1 MDVMKKLLLALAIIS
16 TSSFVLANDEVFDDQ
31 KNALNVEVKTYDSK
45 KYCYYADQ
53 EYSKGAVM
61 KQDTSIKV
69 CEVGS
74 EGTLIWVNQ

>member
-1 MDVMKKLLLALAIIS
+1 MKRFLLALTIIS
-16 TSSFVLANDEVFDDQ
+16 SSSFVLANDAVFDEQ
-31 KNALNVEVKTYDSK
+31 KHTSNVEEKVYDSK

-61 KQDTSIKV
+61 KQGSSIKV

-74 EGTLIWVNQ
+74 DGTLIWVNQ